1 MSKCPTTGV
10 PTRFCTCIECQ
21 KPLEQVTSIEEADEP
36 EFGDYEPDERE
47 EDLDNC
53 HGWFDDGRFV
63 CGAVGSEDCDECPC
77 NDWLGLTSAEIDAL
91 EPSDE

>member
-1 MSKCPTTGV
+1 MSTWIPISGPGSRL
-10 PTRFCTCIECQ
+10 PTRED
-21 KPLEQVTSIEEADEP
+21 ADEP
-36 EFGDYEPDERE
+36 ELDDYEPDEWE
-47 EDLDNC
+47 EELDNC